1 MSGGRRYSAARSE
14 AKTAWILAAAWMAV
28 IVGLSVASVSGV
40 PRLDV
45 PFGLDRWA
53 HAGFYAVLGVLIARA
68 LRLGGAGLAAALSGS
83 FVWAVAFG
91 GLVEWIQ
98 TFRPRQASLGDWVAD
113 ALGAALGLAIWAVV
127 SGRGSERTIS
137 S

>member
-1 MSGGRRYSAARSE
+1 
-14 AKTAWILAAAWMAV
+14 MAL

-53 HAGFYAVLGVLIARA
+53 HAGFYAVLGALTARA
-68 LRLGGAGLAAALSGS
+68 LRLGGAGLATALSGS
-83 FVWAVAFG
+83 FAWAIAFG

-98 TFRPRQASLGDWVAD
+98 TFRPREASLGDWVAD
-113 ALGAALGLAIWAVV
+113 ALGAALGLAIWTVMRE
-127 SGRGSERTIS
+127 RGSERTVS